1 MDALISDS
9 FFSFLLLGIGMVL
22 IFLEVFIP
30 SGGIIGIVAIFLMG
44 LGIFGFFHQEK
55 ALVGLLC
62 AVGALVFV
70 ITMFFYMLRRI
81 TFKGAQD
88 PESFTS
94 VDRGIAEVEGESGV
108 AKTILRPAGVAL
120 INGKRIDVVA
130 SGGFIEKGRP
140 VKVIETSGNRVVV
153 KELPESSSKPQEQN
167 NDG

>member
-9 FFSFLLLGIGMVL
+9 FFSFLLIGIGMAL

-44 LGIFGFFHQEK
+44 MGIFGFFHQEK
-55 ALVGLLC
+55 PLTGLLC
-62 AVGALVFV
+62 AVGSLVFV

-153 KELPESSSKPQEQN
+153 KELPESRSKPQEQD